1 MIKVLV
7 VDDEEIDR
15 RIVEKTLVRLGHEA
29 ILADNGE
36 SAWQKIQDEMVR
48 FVITDWNMPLMD
60 GIQLVKKIRTTT
72 LPGYVYTIL
81 VTANSKDEDIV
92 AGLYAGA
99 DDYLTKP
106 FNTTELEA
114 RVAVG
119 ESVPPQVKM
128 EKWT

>member
-119 ESVPPQVKM
+119 E
-128 EKWT
+128 